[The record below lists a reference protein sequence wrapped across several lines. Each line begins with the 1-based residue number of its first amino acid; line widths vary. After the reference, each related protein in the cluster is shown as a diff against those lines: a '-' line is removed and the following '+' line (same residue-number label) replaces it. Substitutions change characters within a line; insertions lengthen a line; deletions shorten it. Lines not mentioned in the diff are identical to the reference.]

1 MTVFVV
7 QEVPGRNLTPAYKYG
22 ELKLL
27 LEARTNLMLG
37 TANVVRE
44 LRKPLMD
51 FNDDD
56 YLLLMGDPAAI
67 GLVCAMASHHNQGR
81 FKVLKWDREE
91 SMYYPVS
98 MDVHGH
104 SPTKEQLGEL
114 HV

>member
-22 ELKLL
+22 ELELL
-27 LEARTNLMLG
+27 LGAKTNLMLG

-44 LRKPLMD
+44 LRKHLTN

-81 FKVLKWDREE
+81 FKVLKWDRQE

-98 MDVHGH
+98 MDVHGY
-104 SPTKEQLGEL
+104 SPNKEQLGEL

>member
-1 MTVFVV
+1 
-7 QEVPGRNLTPAYKYG
+7 
-22 ELKLL
+22 
-27 LEARTNLMLG
+27 
-37 TANVVRE
+37 
-44 LRKPLMD
+44 
-51 FNDDD
+51 
-56 YLLLMGDPAAI
+56 MGDPAAI

-81 FKVLKWDREE
+81 FKVLKWDRQE

>member
-7 QEVPGRNLTPAYKYG
+7 QEVPGPNLTPANKYG
-22 ELKLL
+22 SLELL
-27 LEARTNLMLG
+27 LGAKTNLMVG
-37 TANVVRE
+37 TAKVVRE
-44 LRKPLMD
+44 LRKHLND

-67 GLVCAMASHHNQGR
+67 GLVCALASQHNQGR
-81 FKVLKWDREE
+81 FKVLKWDRQE

-98 MDVHGH
+98 IDIHGF
-104 SPTKEQLGEL
+104 SPTKEELGEL

>member
-1 MTVFVV
+1 MTGFGV

-22 ELKLL
+22 SLELL
-27 LEARTNLMLG
+27 LGAKTNLMLG

-44 LRKPLMD
+44 LRKHLND

-67 GLVCAMASHHNQGR
+67 GLVCALASQHNQGS
-81 FKVLKWDREE
+81 FKVLKWDRQE

-98 MDVHGH
+98 IDIHGF
-104 SPTKEQLGEL
+104 SPTKEELGEL